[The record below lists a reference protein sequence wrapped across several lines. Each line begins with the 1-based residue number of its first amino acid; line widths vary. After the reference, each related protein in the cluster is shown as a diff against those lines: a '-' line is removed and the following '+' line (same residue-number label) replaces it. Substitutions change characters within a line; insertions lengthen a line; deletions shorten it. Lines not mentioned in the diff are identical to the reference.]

1 MSRVQSKS
9 VMIQWKIKAK
19 SRQRKDKRAPITL
32 SEIRSVCTFIRAFQD
47 NFRSVRVRN
56 YSTSH
61 LTKLVCLRG
70 LFGGSFHFLK
80 KKIDLKD
87 IDPIGIAGV
96 ADENI
101 KILEESYPCQIILRG
116 STIILEGEKSV
127 IAQASETLS
136 EMMKTYSSKNQ
147 LTAND
152 VKSLVAVIS
161 NGKHVEQKSEEP
173 VILHTRQGPVTPRS
187 EGQRLFYD
195 AVQKDD
201 MVFTIGP
208 AGTGKTF
215 LAVAFA
221 VAAFKSRRVK
231 RIILSRPAVEAGER
245 LGFLPGD
252 LKEKI
257 DPYLTPLYDALNELL
272 PTVNLKSLLSKRA
285 VEVIPLAYMRGRTL
299 NNAFVILDEAQNC
312 SAMQM
317 KMFLTRLG
325 PNSRTIIT
333 GDKTQMDIPD
343 KNDSGLLQ
351 AEQIL
356 KKIDGIGFVYLD
368 ESDVVRHRLVKDIIK
383 AYNNNDN
390 GE

>member
-1 MSRVQSKS
+1 M
-9 VMIQWKIKAK
+9 
-19 SRQRKDKRAPITL
+19 
-32 SEIRSVCTFIRAFQD
+32 
-47 NFRSVRVRN
+47 
-56 YSTSH
+56 
-61 LTKLVCLRG
+61 
-70 LFGGSFHFLK
+70 K
-80 KKIDLKD
+80 KKIDLRE

-96 ADENI
+96 ADENL
-101 KILEESYPCQIILRG
+101 KILEESFPCQIVLRG
-116 STIILEGEKSV
+116 SNITLEGKKTV
-127 IAQASETLS
+127 IAQASETIS
-136 EMMKTYSSKNQ
+136 EMMKTYSRKNQ
-147 LTAND
+147 VTAGD
-152 VKSLVAVIS
+152 VRSLVALIS
-161 NGKHVEQKSEEP
+161 NGEHVESRSDEP
-173 VILHTRQGPVTPRS
+173 VILHTRQGAVTPRS
-187 EGQRLFYD
+187 DGQKQFYE

-201 MVFTIGP
+201 MVFAIGP

-221 VAAFKSRRVK
+221 VAAYKNRRVK

-257 DPYLTPLYDALNELL
+257 DPYLAPLYDALNELM
-272 PTVNLKSLLSKRA
+272 PAVNLKSLLSKRT

-299 NNAFVILDEAQNC
+299 DNAFVILDEAQNC

-325 PNSRTIIT
+325 PNSRAIIT

-368 ESDVVRHRLVKDIIK
+368 QSDVVRHRLVKDIIK
-383 AYNNNDN
+383 AYNHNDN
-390 GE
+390 GK

>member
-1 MSRVQSKS
+1 M
-9 VMIQWKIKAK
+9 
-19 SRQRKDKRAPITL
+19 
-32 SEIRSVCTFIRAFQD
+32 
-47 NFRSVRVRN
+47 
-56 YSTSH
+56 
-61 LTKLVCLRG
+61 
-70 LFGGSFHFLK
+70 K
-80 KKIDLKD
+80 KKIDLQE
-87 IDPIGIAGV
+87 IDPISIAGV
-96 ADENI
+96 ADENL
-101 KILEESYPCQIILRG
+101 KILEESFPCQIVLRG
-116 STIILEGEKSV
+116 SDITLEGQKSV
-127 IAQASETLS
+127 IAQASETIS
-136 EMMKTYSSKNQ
+136 EMMKTYSRKNQ
-147 LTAND
+147 VTAGD
-152 VKSLVAVIS
+152 VRSLVALIS
-161 NGKHVEQKSEEP
+161 NGEHVESRSDEP
-173 VILHTRQGPVTPRS
+173 VILHTRQGAVSPRS
-187 EGQRLFYD
+187 DGQKQFYE

-201 MVFTIGP
+201 MVFAIGP

-221 VAAFKSRRVK
+221 VAAYKSRRVK
-231 RIILSRPAVEAGER
+231 RIILSRPAVEAGES

-257 DPYLTPLYDALNELL
+257 DPYLAPLYDALNELML
-272 PTVNLKSLLSKRA
+272 AVNLKSLLSKRT

-299 NNAFVILDEAQNC
+299 DNAFVILDEAQNC

-325 PNSRTIIT
+325 PNSRAIIT

-383 AYNNNDN
+383 AYNL
-390 GE
+390 

>member
-1 MSRVQSKS
+1 M
-9 VMIQWKIKAK
+9 
-19 SRQRKDKRAPITL
+19 
-32 SEIRSVCTFIRAFQD
+32 
-47 NFRSVRVRN
+47 
-56 YSTSH
+56 
-61 LTKLVCLRG
+61 
-70 LFGGSFHFLK
+70 K
-80 KKIDLKD
+80 KKIDLQE
-87 IDPIGIAGV
+87 IDPISIAGV
-96 ADENI
+96 ADENL
-101 KILEESYPCQIILRG
+101 KILEESFPCQIILRG
-116 STIILEGEKSV
+116 SDITLEGKKSV
-127 IAQASETLS
+127 IAQVSETIS
-136 EMMKTYSSKNQ
+136 EMMKTYSRKNQ
-147 LTAND
+147 VTAGD
-152 VKSLVAVIS
+152 VRSLVALIS
-161 NGKHVEQKSEEP
+161 NGEHVVSLSNEP
-173 VILHTRQGPVTPRS
+173 IILHTRQGAVTPRS
-187 EGQRLFYD
+187 DGQKQFYE

-201 MVFTIGP
+201 MVFAIGP

-221 VAAFKSRRVK
+221 VAAYKNRRVK

-257 DPYLTPLYDALNELL
+257 DPYLAPLYDALNELM
-272 PTVNLKSLLSKRA
+272 PAVNLKSLLSKRT

-299 NNAFVILDEAQNC
+299 DNAFVILDEAQNC

-325 PNSRTIIT
+325 PNSRAIIT

-368 ESDVVRHRLVKDIIK
+368 QSDVVRHRLIKDIIK
-383 AYNNNDN
+383 AYNHNDN
-390 GE
+390 GK

>member
-1 MSRVQSKS
+1 M
-9 VMIQWKIKAK
+9 
-19 SRQRKDKRAPITL
+19 
-32 SEIRSVCTFIRAFQD
+32 
-47 NFRSVRVRN
+47 
-56 YSTSH
+56 
-61 LTKLVCLRG
+61 
-70 LFGGSFHFLK
+70 K
-80 KKIDLKD
+80 KKIDLQE
-87 IDPIGIAGV
+87 IDPISIAGV
-96 ADENI
+96 ADENL
-101 KILEESYPCQIILRG
+101 KILEESFPCQIILRG
-116 STIILEGEKSV
+116 SDITLEGKKSV
-127 IAQASETLS
+127 IAQVSETIS
-136 EMMKTYSSKNQ
+136 EMMKTYSRKNQ
-147 LTAND
+147 VTAGD
-152 VKSLVAVIS
+152 VRSLVALIS
-161 NGKHVEQKSEEP
+161 NGEHVVSLSDEP
-173 VILHTRQGPVTPRS
+173 VILHTRQGAVTPRS
-187 EGQRLFYD
+187 DGQKQFYE

-201 MVFTIGP
+201 MVFAIGP

-221 VAAFKSRRVK
+221 VAAYKNRRVK

-257 DPYLTPLYDALNELL
+257 DPYLAPLYDALNELM
-272 PTVNLKSLLSKRA
+272 PAVNLKSLLSKRT

-299 NNAFVILDEAQNC
+299 DNAFVILDEAQNC

-325 PNSRTIIT
+325 PNSRAIIT

-368 ESDVVRHRLVKDIIK
+368 QSDVVRHRLIKDIIK
-383 AYNNNDN
+383 AYNHNDN
-390 GE
+390 GK

>member
-1 MSRVQSKS
+1 M
-9 VMIQWKIKAK
+9 
-19 SRQRKDKRAPITL
+19 
-32 SEIRSVCTFIRAFQD
+32 
-47 NFRSVRVRN
+47 
-56 YSTSH
+56 
-61 LTKLVCLRG
+61 
-70 LFGGSFHFLK
+70 K
-80 KKIDLKD
+80 KKIDLRE
-87 IDPIGIAGV
+87 IDPISIAGV
-96 ADENI
+96 ADENL
-101 KILEESYPCQIILRG
+101 KILEESFPCQIVLRG
-116 STIILEGEKSV
+116 SDITLEGKKSV
-127 IAQASETLS
+127 IAQASETIS
-136 EMMKTYSSKNQ
+136 EMMKTYSRKNQ
-147 LTAND
+147 VTAGD
-152 VKSLVAVIS
+152 VRSLVALIS
-161 NGKHVEQKSEEP
+161 NGEHVESLSDEP
-173 VILHTRQGPVTPRS
+173 VILHTRQGAVTPRS
-187 EGQRLFYD
+187 DGQKQFYE

-201 MVFTIGP
+201 MVFAIGP

-221 VAAFKSRRVK
+221 VAAYKNRRVK

-257 DPYLTPLYDALNELL
+257 DPYLTPLYDALNELM
-272 PTVNLKSLLSKRA
+272 PAVNLKSLLSKRT

-299 NNAFVILDEAQNC
+299 DNAFVILDEAQNC

-325 PNSRTIIT
+325 PNSRAIIT

>member
-1 MSRVQSKS
+1 M
-9 VMIQWKIKAK
+9 
-19 SRQRKDKRAPITL
+19 
-32 SEIRSVCTFIRAFQD
+32 
-47 NFRSVRVRN
+47 
-56 YSTSH
+56 
-61 LTKLVCLRG
+61 
-70 LFGGSFHFLK
+70 K
-80 KKIDLKD
+80 KKIDLQE
-87 IDPIGIAGV
+87 IDPISIAGV
-96 ADENI
+96 ADENL
-101 KILEESYPCQIILRG
+101 KILEESFPCQIVLRG
-116 STIILEGEKSV
+116 SDITLDGKKSV
-127 IAQASETLS
+127 IAQASETIS
-136 EMMKTYSSKNQ
+136 EMMKTYSRKNQ
-147 LTAND
+147 VTAGD
-152 VKSLVAVIS
+152 VRSLVALIS
-161 NGKHVEQKSEEP
+161 NGEHVESLSDEP
-173 VILHTRQGPVTPRS
+173 VILHTRQGAVTPRS
-187 EGQRLFYD
+187 DGQKQFYE

-201 MVFTIGP
+201 MVFAIGP

-221 VAAFKSRRVK
+221 VAAYKNRRVK
-231 RIILSRPAVEAGER
+231 RIILSRPAVEAGES

-257 DPYLTPLYDALNELL
+257 DPYLAPLYDALNELML
-272 PTVNLKSLLSKRA
+272 AVNLKSLLSKRT

-299 NNAFVILDEAQNC
+299 DNAFVILDEAQNC

-325 PNSRTIIT
+325 PNSRAIIT

-368 ESDVVRHRLVKDIIK
+368 ESDVVRHRLVKYIIK

>member
-1 MSRVQSKS
+1 M
-9 VMIQWKIKAK
+9 
-19 SRQRKDKRAPITL
+19 
-32 SEIRSVCTFIRAFQD
+32 
-47 NFRSVRVRN
+47 
-56 YSTSH
+56 
-61 LTKLVCLRG
+61 
-70 LFGGSFHFLK
+70 K
-80 KKIDLKD
+80 KKIDLQE
-87 IDPIGIAGV
+87 IDPISIAGV
-96 ADENI
+96 ADENL
-101 KILEESYPCQIILRG
+101 KILEESFPCQIVLRG
-116 STIILEGEKSV
+116 SDITLEGKKSV
-127 IAQASETLS
+127 IAQASETIS
-136 EMMKTYSSKNQ
+136 EMMKTYSRKNQ
-147 LTAND
+147 VTAGD
-152 VKSLVAVIS
+152 VRSLVALIS
-161 NGKHVEQKSEEP
+161 NGEHVESLSDEP
-173 VILHTRQGPVTPRS
+173 VILHTRQGAVTPRS
-187 EGQRLFYD
+187 DGQKQFYE

-201 MVFTIGP
+201 MVFAIGP

-221 VAAFKSRRVK
+221 VAAYKNRRVK
-231 RIILSRPAVEAGER
+231 RIVLSRPAVEAGER

-257 DPYLTPLYDALNELL
+257 DPYLAPLYDALNELM
-272 PTVNLKSLLSKRA
+272 PAVNLKSLLSKRT

-299 NNAFVILDEAQNC
+299 DNAFVILDEAQNC

-325 PNSRTIIT
+325 PNSRAIIT

-383 AYNNNDN
+383 AYNL
-390 GE
+390 

>member
-1 MSRVQSKS
+1 M
-9 VMIQWKIKAK
+9 
-19 SRQRKDKRAPITL
+19 
-32 SEIRSVCTFIRAFQD
+32 
-47 NFRSVRVRN
+47 
-56 YSTSH
+56 
-61 LTKLVCLRG
+61 
-70 LFGGSFHFLK
+70 K
-80 KKIDLKD
+80 KKIDLQE
-87 IDPIGIAGV
+87 IDPISIAGV
-96 ADENI
+96 ADENL
-101 KILEESYPCQIILRG
+101 KILEESFPCQIVLRG
-116 STIILEGEKSV
+116 SDITLEGQKSV
-127 IAQASETLS
+127 IEQASETIS
-136 EMMKTYSSKNQ
+136 EMMKTYSRKNQ
-147 LTAND
+147 VTAGD
-152 VKSLVAVIS
+152 VRSLVALIS
-161 NGKHVEQKSEEP
+161 NGEHVVSLSNEP
-173 VILHTRQGPVTPRS
+173 VVLHTRQEAVTPRS
-187 EGQRLFYD
+187 DGQKQFYE

-201 MVFTIGP
+201 MVFAIGP

-221 VAAFKSRRVK
+221 VAAYKNRRVK

-257 DPYLTPLYDALNELL
+257 DPYLAPLYDALNELM
-272 PTVNLKSLLSKRA
+272 PAVNLKSLLSKRT

-299 NNAFVILDEAQNC
+299 DNAFVILDEAQNC

-325 PNSRTIIT
+325 PNSRAIIT

-368 ESDVVRHRLVKDIIK
+368 QSDVVRHRLIKDIIK
-383 AYNNNDN
+383 AYNHNDN
-390 GE
+390 GK

>member
-1 MSRVQSKS
+1 M
-9 VMIQWKIKAK
+9 
-19 SRQRKDKRAPITL
+19 
-32 SEIRSVCTFIRAFQD
+32 
-47 NFRSVRVRN
+47 
-56 YSTSH
+56 
-61 LTKLVCLRG
+61 
-70 LFGGSFHFLK
+70 K
-80 KKIDLKD
+80 KKIDLQE
-87 IDPIGIAGV
+87 IDPISIAGV
-96 ADENI
+96 ADENL
-101 KILEESYPCQIILRG
+101 KILEESFPCQIVLRG
-116 STIILEGEKSV
+116 SDITLEGQKSV
-127 IAQASETLS
+127 IAQASETIS
-136 EMMKTYSSKNQ
+136 EMMKTYSRKNQ
-147 LTAND
+147 VTAGD
-152 VKSLVAVIS
+152 VRSLVALIS
-161 NGKHVEQKSEEP
+161 NGEHVESLSDEP
-173 VILHTRQGPVTPRS
+173 VILHTRQGAVTPRS
-187 EGQRLFYD
+187 DGQKQFYE

-201 MVFTIGP
+201 MVFAIGP

-221 VAAFKSRRVK
+221 VAAYKNRRVK

-257 DPYLTPLYDALNELL
+257 DPYLTPLYDALNELM
-272 PTVNLKSLLSKRA
+272 PAVNLKSLLSKRT

-299 NNAFVILDEAQNC
+299 DNAFVILDEAQNC

-325 PNSRTIIT
+325 PNSRAIIT

-390 GE
+390 EE

>member
-1 MSRVQSKS
+1 M
-9 VMIQWKIKAK
+9 
-19 SRQRKDKRAPITL
+19 
-32 SEIRSVCTFIRAFQD
+32 
-47 NFRSVRVRN
+47 
-56 YSTSH
+56 
-61 LTKLVCLRG
+61 
-70 LFGGSFHFLK
+70 K
-80 KKIDLKD
+80 KKIDLQE
-87 IDPIGIAGV
+87 IDPISIAGV
-96 ADENI
+96 ADENL
-101 KILEESYPCQIILRG
+101 KILEESFPCQIVLRG
-116 STIILEGEKSV
+116 SDITLEGKKSV
-127 IAQASETLS
+127 IAQASETIS
-136 EMMKTYSSKNQ
+136 EMMKTYSRKNQ
-147 LTAND
+147 VTAGD
-152 VKSLVAVIS
+152 VRSLVALIS
-161 NGKHVEQKSEEP
+161 NGEHVESLSDEP
-173 VILHTRQGPVTPRS
+173 VILHTRQGAVTPRS
-187 EGQRLFYD
+187 DGQKQFYE

-201 MVFTIGP
+201 MVFAIGP

-221 VAAFKSRRVK
+221 VAAYKSRRVK

-257 DPYLTPLYDALNELL
+257 DPYLAPLYDALNELM
-272 PTVNLKSLLSKRA
+272 PAVNLKSLLSKRT

-299 NNAFVILDEAQNC
+299 DNAFVILDEAQNC

-325 PNSRTIIT
+325 PNSRAIIT

-383 AYNNNDN
+383 AYNLQ
-390 GE
+390 

>member
-1 MSRVQSKS
+1 M
-9 VMIQWKIKAK
+9 
-19 SRQRKDKRAPITL
+19 
-32 SEIRSVCTFIRAFQD
+32 
-47 NFRSVRVRN
+47 
-56 YSTSH
+56 
-61 LTKLVCLRG
+61 
-70 LFGGSFHFLK
+70 K
-80 KKIDLKD
+80 KKIDLQE
-87 IDPIGIAGV
+87 IDPISIAGV
-96 ADENI
+96 ADENL
-101 KILEESYPCQIILRG
+101 KILEESFPCQIVLRG
-116 STIILEGEKSV
+116 SDITLEGKKSV
-127 IAQASETLS
+127 IAQASETIS
-136 EMMKTYSSKNQ
+136 EMMKTYSRKNQ
-147 LTAND
+147 VTAGD
-152 VKSLVAVIS
+152 VRSLVALIS
-161 NGKHVEQKSEEP
+161 NGEHVESLSDEP
-173 VILHTRQGPVTPRS
+173 VILHTRQGAVTPRS
-187 EGQRLFYD
+187 DGQKQFYE

-201 MVFTIGP
+201 MVFAIGP

-221 VAAFKSRRVK
+221 VAAYKNRRVK

-257 DPYLTPLYDALNELL
+257 DPYLAPLYDALNELM
-272 PTVNLKSLLSKRA
+272 PAVNLKSLLSKRI

-299 NNAFVILDEAQNC
+299 DNAFVILDEAQNC

-325 PNSRTIIT
+325 PNSRAIIT

-383 AYNNNDN
+383 AYNL
-390 GE
+390 

>member
-1 MSRVQSKS
+1 M
-9 VMIQWKIKAK
+9 
-19 SRQRKDKRAPITL
+19 
-32 SEIRSVCTFIRAFQD
+32 
-47 NFRSVRVRN
+47 
-56 YSTSH
+56 
-61 LTKLVCLRG
+61 
-70 LFGGSFHFLK
+70 K
-80 KKIDLKD
+80 KKIDLQE
-87 IDPIGIAGV
+87 IDPISIAGV
-96 ADENI
+96 ADENL
-101 KILEESYPCQIILRG
+101 KILEESFPCQIVLRG
-116 STIILEGEKSV
+116 SDITLDGKKSV
-127 IAQASETLS
+127 IAQASETIS
-136 EMMKTYSSKNQ
+136 EMMKTYSRKNQ
-147 LTAND
+147 VTAGD
-152 VKSLVAVIS
+152 VRSLVALIS
-161 NGKHVEQKSEEP
+161 NGEHVESLSDEP
-173 VILHTRQGPVTPRS
+173 VILHTRQGAVTPRS
-187 EGQRLFYD
+187 DGQKQFYE

-201 MVFTIGP
+201 MVFAIGP

-221 VAAFKSRRVK
+221 VAAYKNRRVK

-257 DPYLTPLYDALNELL
+257 DPYLVPLYDALNELM
-272 PTVNLKSLLSKRA
+272 PAVNLKSLLSKRT

-299 NNAFVILDEAQNC
+299 DNAFVILDEAQNC

-325 PNSRTIIT
+325 PNSRAIIT

-390 GE
+390 EE

>member
-1 MSRVQSKS
+1 M
-9 VMIQWKIKAK
+9 
-19 SRQRKDKRAPITL
+19 
-32 SEIRSVCTFIRAFQD
+32 
-47 NFRSVRVRN
+47 
-56 YSTSH
+56 
-61 LTKLVCLRG
+61 
-70 LFGGSFHFLK
+70 K
-80 KKIDLKD
+80 KKIDLQE
-87 IDPIGIAGV
+87 IDPISIAGV
-96 ADENI
+96 ADENL
-101 KILEESYPCQIILRG
+101 KILEESFPCQIVLRG
-116 STIILEGEKSV
+116 SDITLEGKKSV
-127 IAQASETLS
+127 IAQASETIS
-136 EMMKTYSSKNQ
+136 EMMKTYSRKNQ
-147 LTAND
+147 VTAGD
-152 VKSLVAVIS
+152 VRSLVALIS
-161 NGKHVEQKSEEP
+161 NGDYVQARSDEP
-173 VILHTRQGPVTPRS
+173 VILHTRQGAVTPRS
-187 EGQRLFYD
+187 DGQKQFYE

-221 VAAFKSRRVK
+221 VAAYKSRRVK
-231 RIILSRPAVEAGER
+231 RIILSRPAVEAGES

-257 DPYLTPLYDALNELL
+257 DPYLVPLYDALNELM
-272 PTVNLKSLLSKRA
+272 PAVNVKSLLSKRT

-299 NNAFVILDEAQNC
+299 DNAFVILDEAQNC

-325 PNSRTIIT
+325 PNSRAIIT

-368 ESDVVRHRLVKDIIK
+368 QSDVVRHRLVKDIIK
-383 AYNNNDN
+383 AYNHN
-390 GE
+390 GNGK

>member
-1 MSRVQSKS
+1 M
-9 VMIQWKIKAK
+9 
-19 SRQRKDKRAPITL
+19 
-32 SEIRSVCTFIRAFQD
+32 
-47 NFRSVRVRN
+47 
-56 YSTSH
+56 
-61 LTKLVCLRG
+61 
-70 LFGGSFHFLK
+70 K
-80 KKIDLKD
+80 KKIDLQE
-87 IDPIGIAGV
+87 IDPISIAGV
-96 ADENI
+96 ADENL
-101 KILEESYPCQIILRG
+101 KILEESFPCQIVLRG
-116 STIILEGEKSV
+116 SDITLEGKKSV
-127 IAQASETLS
+127 IAQASETIS
-136 EMMKTYSSKNQ
+136 EMMKTYSRKNQ
-147 LTAND
+147 VTAGD
-152 VKSLVAVIS
+152 VRSLVALIS
-161 NGKHVEQKSEEP
+161 NGEHVESLSDEP
-173 VILHTRQGPVTPRS
+173 VILHTRQGAVTPRS
-187 EGQRLFYD
+187 DGQKQFYE

-201 MVFTIGP
+201 MVFAIGP

-221 VAAFKSRRVK
+221 VAAYKNRRVK

-257 DPYLTPLYDALNELL
+257 DPYLTPLYDALNELM
-272 PTVNLKSLLSKRA
+272 PAVNLKSLLSKRT

-299 NNAFVILDEAQNC
+299 DNAFVILDEAQNC

-325 PNSRTIIT
+325 PNSRAIIT

-368 ESDVVRHRLVKDIIK
+368 ESDVVRHRLIKDIIK
-383 AYNNNDN
+383 AYNL
-390 GE
+390 

>member
-1 MSRVQSKS
+1 M
-9 VMIQWKIKAK
+9 
-19 SRQRKDKRAPITL
+19 
-32 SEIRSVCTFIRAFQD
+32 
-47 NFRSVRVRN
+47 
-56 YSTSH
+56 
-61 LTKLVCLRG
+61 
-70 LFGGSFHFLK
+70 K
-80 KKIDLKD
+80 KKIDLQE
-87 IDPIGIAGV
+87 IDPISIAGV
-96 ADENI
+96 ADENL
-101 KILEESYPCQIILRG
+101 KILEESFPCQIILRG
-116 STIILEGEKSV
+116 SDITLEGKKSV
-127 IAQASETLS
+127 IEQASETIS
-136 EMMKTYSSKNQ
+136 EMMKTYSRKNQ
-147 LTAND
+147 VTAGD
-152 VKSLVAVIS
+152 VRSLVALIS
-161 NGKHVEQKSEEP
+161 NGEHVVSLSNEP
-173 VILHTRQGPVTPRS
+173 VVLHTRQEAVTPRS
-187 EGQRLFYD
+187 DGQKQFYE

-201 MVFTIGP
+201 MVFAIGP

-221 VAAFKSRRVK
+221 VAAYKNRRVK

-257 DPYLTPLYDALNELL
+257 DPYLAPLYDALNELM
-272 PTVNLKSLLSKRA
+272 PAVNLKSLLSKRT

-299 NNAFVILDEAQNC
+299 DNAFVILDEAQNC

-325 PNSRTIIT
+325 PNSRAIIT

-368 ESDVVRHRLVKDIIK
+368 QSDVVRHRLIKDIIK
-383 AYNNNDN
+383 AYNHNDN
-390 GE
+390 GK